1 MNKPTFTK
9 GPWKVYG
16 RGLDMDELA
25 GHQHGCIFAD
35 NGDNDGDGRNICDI
49 AESERIVH
57 KDKRRHD
64 GFAHSQEDEANARL
78 IAAAPELFAQCKFLE
93 KVLTEA
99 IMSGDSGADLELDQ
113 LRELLAKVEGEK

>member
-9 GPWKVYG
+9 GPWKSEDCTPG
-16 RGLDMDELA
+16 
-25 GHQHGCIFAD
+25 
-35 NGDNDGDGRNICDI
+35 
-49 AESERIVH
+49 ESEGLCFAINSEDTVIARTT
-57 KDKRRHD
+57 D
-64 GFAHSQEDEANARL
+64 GWNEARANARL
-78 IAAAPELFAQCKFLE
+78 IAAAPELLAQCKFLE